1 MESFQSNFKQVAPSI
16 IHLAREKKGQVSE
29 ELKPFLSMLDCD
41 PEVDDAQEE
50 RQPTIGAY

>member
-1 MESFQSNFKQVAPSI
+1 MESFQSNFEQVAPSI
-16 IHLAREKKGQVSE
+16 LHLAREKKGQVSE